1 LKDNGDGT
9 YFCKYTPPCGGPY
22 KVAIDLIGKPE
33 KGESSGPIK
42 GSVYSLQVR
51 EPSDPKNCWAEGPG
65 LIKSFEGQPAYFTV
79 HTRDKDGK
87 PVPGDNVKCEVKL
100 VEKAPDAPG
109 GTDREVPVDVKDNND
124 GTYSVRYD
132 PHVAGKYRVNVTV
145 GDNQSIKDMPK
156 MVNCYHPVD
165 PKSSIARGPGV
176 TPGEPVVGKDAP
188 FAVIVKDKNGNTIPV
203 GGHDLKVTVTGPSGP
218 IPVDVKDENNG
229 IYQCKYL
236 PKEAGL
242 HVVDVKLEGQGVKD
256 NPFRIQIATP
266 CDPSKCWAEGPGLHQ
281 AFDNRPAKFRVHAVD
296 KNGKP
301 VAGEPIEVKVI
312 PKAGGKEAPVNVKD
326 NGDGTYDVSYMADTP
341 GKYMIHTNIQG
352 KPIKDMPKE
361 VTCYPGADASKS
373 IVEGPG
379 VTGGYVNTDL
389 PFTIRSMDKNGK
401 PVPVGGDEYK
411 VNVTAPDG
419 SSFPVDVKDNGD
431 GTYSGKYRPTKVG
444 DYKVMVNLN
453 NQKAPVGKSPYTAK
467 VRHGADPGKSFAVGR
482 GWKEAWDCLPAK
494 FTVHCKDVN
503 GNPVPG
509 EIVRIIMKNVTP
521 PGKKAEIDK
530 ELGGMDDYLRRRKVE
545 KVQKVQAEMKKAAL
559 DSKREAESKG
569 ERVPEVRIEEGSDV
583 PVEVRDN
590 GDGTY
595 LAQYVATQPGIY
607 KCHVQVGESRGHI
620 KESPKDIPVYLSKPK
635 VVFWK
640 HTYDQQ
646 KKKLAAAEALLA
658 KHGLSLGPDF

>member
-1 LKDNGDGT
+1 
-9 YFCKYTPPCGGPY
+9 
-22 KVAIDLIGKPE
+22 
-33 KGESSGPIK
+33 
-42 GSVYSLQVR
+42 
-51 EPSDPKNCWAEGPG
+51 
-65 LIKSFEGQPAYFTV
+65 
-79 HTRDKDGK
+79 
-87 PVPGDNVKCEVKL
+87 
-100 VEKAPDAPG
+100 
-109 GTDREVPVDVKDNND
+109 
-124 GTYSVRYD
+124 
-132 PHVAGKYRVNVTV
+132 
-145 GDNQSIKDMPK
+145 
-156 MVNCYHPVD
+156 
-165 PKSSIARGPGV
+165 
-176 TPGEPVVGKDAP
+176 
-188 FAVIVKDKNGNTIPV
+188 
-203 GGHDLKVTVTGPSGP
+203 
-218 IPVDVKDENNG
+218 
-229 IYQCKYL
+229 
-236 PKEAGL
+236 
-242 HVVDVKLEGQGVKD
+242 
-256 NPFRIQIATP
+256 
-266 CDPSKCWAEGPGLHQ
+266 
-281 AFDNRPAKFRVHAVD
+281 
-296 KNGKP
+296 
-301 VAGEPIEVKVI
+301 
-312 PKAGGKEAPVNVKD
+312 
-326 NGDGTYDVSYMADTP
+326 MADTP

-467 VRHGADPGKSFAVGR
+467 VRLGADPGKSFAVGR

-569 ERVPEVRIEEGSDV
+569 ERAPEVRIEEGSDV

-607 KCHVQVGESRGHI
+607 KCHVQVGEGRGHI